1 VELLLA
7 SEQEAKDWVEQR
19 LAAERAASPPADWFW
34 AGHPGDDGVAFI
46 ANRAARAALAAAQ
59 GSGNHGGNNGGG
71 SSQGPAVSAEQ
82 KAAWEEAATARRVRT
97 TAAALRAA
105 HGRAAADRRL
115 ARDRLW
121 RGPLAALCRPRPWT
135 GDAHAHG
142 PSSAG
147 ADALPLQAALETI
160 YALLDAK
167 LKQDR
172 NDMLVTRIEK
182 ARLGVLA
189 SFSFFS
195 SLCFCQC
202 ICFCSL
208 LACCFWGFHEGRK
221 HCFFTLAAFT

>member
-121 RGPLAALCRPRPWT
+121 RGPLAALCGPFPWT

-147 ADALPLQAALETI
+147 GGALPLQAALETI

-167 LKQDR
+167 LKHDR